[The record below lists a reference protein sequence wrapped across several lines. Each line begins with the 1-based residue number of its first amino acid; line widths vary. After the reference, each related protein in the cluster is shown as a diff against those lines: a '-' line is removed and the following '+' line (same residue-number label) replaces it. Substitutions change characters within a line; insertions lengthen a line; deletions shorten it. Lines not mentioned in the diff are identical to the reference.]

1 MIVNCHKGETA
12 IEINGRNYLLR
23 LTLGGLAQI
32 ESGFAIAD
40 FKELG
45 ERFKNLKANDLILLL
60 AILLEGGRNPLSLDE
75 IRGAEINLSDA
86 AGAIARCFTLNFEK

>member
-1 MIVNCHKGETA
+1 MIANQYKGETA
-12 IEINGRNYLLR
+12 IKINGRDFVLR

-32 ESGFAIAD
+32 ESGFAICD

-60 AILLEGGRNPLSLDE
+60 AILLEGGKNPLSIDE
-75 IRGAEINLSDA
+75 IRAAEINLPEV
-86 AGAIARCFTLNFEK
+86 AGAIARCFTLNLGQ